1 MDFKDLLNKYKE
13 GNASAEQIKFVEE
26 ELSKH
31 ELIQEYLCE
40 GYDIRFEKDT
50 FKEDVLK
57 GNVKEE
63 TALVKRSVNK
73 RLKKVIAASVSIVF
87 LILFAIFYLNS
98 PILNKFYYNPSEKTV
113 GRYNQDLYFD
123 LRVFTELNLPGYTLN
138 NAYSESSGFGAYNIY
153 FQRRNL
159 FTGDVKNIN
168 AKIKRNVKIGSFEEF
183 FETSYLGFAGIRQ
196 PGTNESEFL
205 KGQKDRVINHIDEL
219 NPVSYISAYITFEND
234 LTMKEFDE
242 LNKKYN
248 NKISFKWVGVRTV
261 GKGNPINYLSGFIP
275 EPNDQSV
282 TNDSSD
288 KDKYP
293 ALQLVDIIMD
303 ESNDDK
309 YNMEVVYTKHFI
321 SLLKYMVDREK
332 AVKVLEQNNNKMEYY
347 KDTLNYVENNG
358 VNTYGVLVFGEAR
371 DLLKFINNEKVKTL
385 EIDNVLPSKK
395 YIH

>member
-26 ELSKH
+26 ELNKH

-40 GYDIRFEKDT
+40 GYDITFEKDT

-73 RLKKVIAASVSIVF
+73 RLKKVIVASVSIVF
-87 LILFAIFYLNS
+87 LILFAIFYLIS
-98 PILNKFYYNPSEKTV
+98 PILNNFYYNPSEKTV

-123 LRVFTELNLPGYTLN
+123 LRAFTELNLPGYTLN

-168 AKIKRNVKIGSFEEF
+168 AKIKRNVKIGSFEDF
-183 FETSYLGFAGIRQ
+183 FETSYLGFAGITQ

-248 NKISFKWVGVRTV
+248 NKISFKWVGVRIV
-261 GKGNPINYLSGFIP
+261 GKGEPINYLSGFIP

-282 TNDSSD
+282 TNDSAD

-293 ALQLVDIIMD
+293 ALQLVDIMMD
-303 ESNDDK
+303 ENNDNK

-332 AVKVLEQNNNKMEYY
+332 AVKVLDENNNKMEYY

-358 VNTYGVLVFGEAR
+358 VNTYGVLVCGEAR
-371 DLLKFINNEKVKTL
+371 DLLEFINNEKVKTI
-385 EIDNVLPSKK
+385 EIDNVSPSKK

>member
-26 ELSKH
+26 ELSKY

-57 GNVKEE
+57 GNVREE

-73 RLKKVIAASVSIVF
+73 RLKKVIATSVSIVF
-87 LILFAIFYLNS
+87 LILFAIFYLIS
-98 PILNKFYYNPSEKTV
+98 PILNNFYYNPSEKTV

-123 LRVFTELNLPGYTLN
+123 LRAFTELNLPGYTLN

-159 FTGDVKNIN
+159 FTGEVKNIN
-168 AKIKRNVKIGSFEEF
+168 AKIKRNVKIGSFEDF
-183 FETSYLGFAGIRQ
+183 FETSYLGFAGITQ

-205 KGQKDRVINHIDEL
+205 KGQKYRVINHIDEL

-261 GKGNPINYLSGFIP
+261 GEGDPINYLSGFIP

-282 TNDSSD
+282 TNDSAD

-293 ALQLVDIIMD
+293 ALQLVDIMMD
-303 ESNDDK
+303 ENNDNK

-332 AVKVLEQNNNKMEYY
+332 AVKVLDQNNNKMEYY

-358 VNTYGVLVFGEAR
+358 VNTYGALVFGEAR
-371 DLLKFINNEKVKTL
+371 DLLEFINNEKVKTIQ
-385 EIDNVLPSKK
+385 IDNVSPSKK
-395 YIH
+395 YIY